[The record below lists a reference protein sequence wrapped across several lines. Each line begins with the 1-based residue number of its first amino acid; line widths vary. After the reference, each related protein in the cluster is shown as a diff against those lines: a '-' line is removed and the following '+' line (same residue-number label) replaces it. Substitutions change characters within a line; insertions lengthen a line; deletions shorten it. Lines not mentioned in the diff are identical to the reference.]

1 MTAKIARGAVIA
13 ALYAVVTII
22 LKPISFGYLQVRV
35 AEALTLLPILFPEAI
50 PGLFIGCLV
59 SNIYGGLGPID
70 IFLGSLTT
78 LAAAWLT
85 YAWRQ
90 SRLAYLPPIALNGII
105 VGAYLSY
112 LLHVNILLA
121 VGSVALGEAIAV
133 LVLGVPLLKR
143 LQKMNLGQTGDT
155 R

>member
-78 LAAAWLT
+78 LAAAWLS

-90 SRLAYLPPIALNGII
+90 SWLAYLPPIVLNGII

-133 LVLGVPLLKR
+133 LALGVPLLKR
-143 LQKMNLGQTGDT
+143 LQKINLGQS
-155 R
+155 

>member
-1 MTAKIARGAVIA
+1 MTARIARGAVIA

-85 YAWRQ
+85 YAWRG
-90 SRLAYLPPIALNGII
+90 SRLAYLPPIILNGVI
-105 VGAYLSY
+105 VGVYLSY

-133 LVLGVPLLKR
+133 LVLGVPLLKK
-143 LQKMNLGQTGDT
+143 LQKMNL

>member
-1 MTAKIARGAVIA
+1 MTARIARGAVIA

-85 YAWRQ
+85 YNWRG
-90 SRLAYLPPIALNGII
+90 SWLAYLSPIALNGII

-133 LVLGVPLLKR
+133 LVLGVPLLKK
-143 LQKMNLGQTGDT
+143 LQKMNLGQTGD
-155 R
+155 

>member
-1 MTAKIARGAVIA
+1 MPARRIARGAIIA

-22 LKPISFGYLQVRV
+22 LKPISFGYLQVRI
-35 AEALTLLPILFPEAI
+35 AEALTLLPVLFPEAI
-50 PGLFIGCLV
+50 PGLFIGCLI

-85 YAWRQ
+85 YTWRQ
-90 SRLAYLPPIALNGII
+90 SRLAYLPPILLNGLV

-121 VGSVALGEAIAV
+121 ISTVALGEAIAV
-133 LVLGVPLLKR
+133 LVLGVPLLKQLR
-143 LQKMNLGQTGDT
+143 KLNLH
-155 R
+155 